1 MTRLND
7 RLSTRAVDGASLR
20 VTVSRVLVSA
30 GVVLAISSGA
40 LLSACSSNA
49 KVEARTTT
57 VGQEL
62 QDLETA
68 RNKGLLTEDE
78 YEKQRAEIMKRK

>member
-1 MTRLND
+1 MERRMKTARFWVVAAMVAAVGACTLAGGCG
-7 RLSTRAVDGASLR
+7 RST
-20 VTVSRVLVSA
+20 
-30 GVVLAISSGA
+30 
-40 LLSACSSNA
+40 

-62 QDLETA
+62 QDLEEA

-78 YEKQRAEIMKRK
+78 YNKKRAEIMKRK

>member
-1 MTRLND
+1 MKRSRLVFPILVVPIT
-7 RLSTRAVDGASLR
+7 LSVPLV
-20 VTVSRVLVSA
+20 VT
-30 GVVLAISSGA
+30 GCGSS
-40 LLSACSSNA
+40 A

-62 QDLETA
+62 QDLEDA

-78 YEKQRAEIMKRK
+78 YAKKRAQIMKKQ

>member
-1 MTRLND
+1 MKHHDSVLLFLCLVAACGAASA
-7 RLSTRAVDGASLR
+7 LSGC
-20 VTVSRVLVSA
+20 
-30 GVVLAISSGA
+30 GSST
-40 LLSACSSNA
+40 

-62 QDLETA
+62 QDLEDA

-78 YEKQRAEIMKRK
+78 YAKKRSQIMKKK

>member
-1 MTRLND
+1 MKHSRLLFLTLVVPITFSVPLVMT
-7 RLSTRAVDGASLR
+7 GC
-20 VTVSRVLVSA
+20 
-30 GVVLAISSGA
+30 GSS
-40 LLSACSSNA
+40 A

-62 QDLETA
+62 QDLEDA

-78 YEKQRAEIMKRK
+78 YAKKRAQIMKKQ

>member
-1 MTRLND
+1 MDMHKNPNRLFVAG
-7 RLSTRAVDGASLR
+7 LFLGLATAVTASL
-20 VTVSRVLVSA
+20 
-30 GVVLAISSGA
+30 GGCGSST
-40 LLSACSSNA
+40 

-62 QDLETA
+62 EDLDNA

-78 YEKQRAEIMKRK
+78 YNTKRKEIMKRK

>member
-1 MTRLND
+1 MLERIGKIAAAGL
-7 RLSTRAVDGASLR
+7 VAS
-20 VTVSRVLVSA
+20 A
-30 GVVLAISSGA
+30 LALGLTGCGSSH
-40 LLSACSSNA
+40 

-62 QDLETA
+62 QDLDEA

-78 YEKQRAEIMKRK
+78 YNKKRSEIMKRK